1 MATNC
6 FGRPNSKTASR
17 SVLTSTPS
25 SSRSHKPVISPQFH
39 TSLSESTVGS
49 SNVKVAVPVVPSRDR
64 VSETLGTTFSAASS
78 SRQATLAVGG
88 SGIPGSSMAQRQA
101 GIRRAPTSDL
111 VGNSAASAEA
121 TTARKVASIMLS
133 FCIPATSRGASHYA
147 SAFVLKAQQ
156 DRRLSLFVSCSR
168 ARLLVVLGLSLL
180 ASQANLGKPR
190 ETTRSSHLPNVWR
203 NLPGLPRH
211 TAAVRAAR
219 RDPAAAHVP
228 GPRWDGEGGR
238 RIVRDPPGTP
248 STLDG
253 RAVGRA
259 GSRCRTHKRETNE
272 DARSRFR
279 CGCGDGVLELRDEL
293 DLCRRPSGP

>member
-168 ARLLVVLGLSLL
+168 ARLLVVLGLCSRRKQTSENL
-180 ASQANLGKPR
+180 AKQPALHTFPTCGAICPVCHVTPQRSAPQDVTQPPR
-190 ETTRSSHLPNVWR
+190 MSRARGGTGREGGGSSATH
-203 NLPGLPRH
+203 
-211 TAAVRAAR
+211 
-219 RDPAAAHVP
+219 P
-228 GPRWDGEGGR
+228 GPRPRSTGGR
-238 RIVRDPPGTP
+238 PG
-248 STLDG
+248 G
-253 RAVGRA
+253 RAVA
-259 GSRCRTHKRETNE
+259 VPHTQT
-272 DARSRFR
+272 
-279 CGCGDGVLELRDEL
+279 
-293 DLCRRPSGP
+293 

>member
-133 FCIPATSRGASHYA
+133 FCIPATSRGGSHYA
-147 SAFVLKAQQ
+147 SAFVLKAQP

-168 ARLLVVLGLSLL
+168 ARLLVVLCVCSLRKESSENL
-180 ASQANLGKPR
+180 AKR
-190 ETTRSSHLPNVWR
+190 TRSSHLPNAFGAICPVCHVTPQR
-203 NLPGLPRH
+203 SAPQDVTQPPRMS
-211 TAAVRAAR
+211 RARGGTGREGGGSSAT
-219 RDPAAAHVP
+219 HP
-228 GPRWDGEGGR
+228 GPRPRSTGGR
-238 RIVRDPPGTP
+238 PGGRGAAHTNVKRTKTLARDFGAAVATACWSCGT
-248 STLDG
+248 S
-253 RAVGRA
+253 
-259 GSRCRTHKRETNE
+259 
-272 DARSRFR
+272 
-279 CGCGDGVLELRDEL
+279 
-293 DLCRRPSGP
+293 